1 MQKMPW
7 MGRWVLLS
15 GNHAH
20 ELFWCSFAASFFPC
34 TSFSFPWYEGIHK
47 RQIIGTCSQLRR
59 ISLAGIFRSTSADKL
74 CSWQGSRSACCS
86 PSPSQPVNYDKFFD
100 LFFKKSDRSWTV
112 IAWSHIYL
120 WPYECGGS
128 LVILK
133 QIFLVDMLNSVRLES
148 KWWLMSLWISDNL
161 LP

>member
-1 MQKMPW
+1 MKPELQKMPW
-7 MGRWVLLS
+7 MGRWVLLG

-59 ISLAGIFRSTSADKL
+59 ISRAGIFRSTSADKL

-86 PSPSQPVNYDKFFD
+86 PSPSTHWRPHQSQPVNYDKFFD

-112 IAWSHIYL
+112 IAWSHIPLTIWMWRISCY
-120 WPYECGGS
+120 
-128 LVILK
+128 IK
-133 QIFLVDMLNSVRLES
+133 TNFLGWHAEFQFD
-148 KWWLMSLWISDNL
+148 
-161 LP
+161 